1 MKTLKLLFMIC
12 TLCTLP
18 AVTYAENFTNI
29 DLTLYF
35 DYNGSGSTGI
45 LKSPPTVPTV
55 SYDGNTL
62 HIDGTHDEYRLS
74 LSDSNGV
81 IVFETYV
88 GANTSVVYL
97 PTTLSGTYELRLS
110 TNSYYLVGYI
120 IM

>member
-1 MKTLKLLFMIC
+1 MIC

-81 IVFETYV
+81 IVFETYF